1 MAKRLHSDR
10 ILFLVTVG
18 LVVFG
23 LVMVF
28 SASAVLSAE
37 QYGSAYTFLLRQL
50 AWAAAGV
57 AAMLGIMRVDYHHF
71 RSPAVVF
78 PLLFLTL
85 FLLGAV
91 LLWSGSHNTHRWFR
105 WGLFSFQPSE
115 LAKPVLILFL
125 AWFLEKRISAVN
137 DLPHTLL
144 PALAVVGVA
153 VLLILKEPDLGTAV
167 SILTITGAMFFIAGL
182 RLRYFAAAF
191 LAALPAFY
199 LLVYRVPY
207 RRNRILAFLDP
218 YEDPQGKGFQMIQS
232 LIAVGTGGVGGAG
245 LMQGKQKLFYLPAPH
260 TDFIFAVVS
269 EELGLIGAGLLVVA
283 FGVFFW
289 RGLRASLH
297 ASDAFGRLIAVG
309 ISVMIVCQAL
319 INVSVVLGLLPTK
332 GIPLPFVS
340 YGGSSLLFNLVA
352 VGILLN
358 VTQHAD

>member
-1 MAKRLHSDR
+1 MPKRLHSDR
-10 ILFLVTVG
+10 LLFLTTLA

-28 SASAVLSAE
+28 SASAVLSAD
-37 QYGSAYTFLLRQL
+37 QFGSAYTFLGRQL
-50 AWAAAGV
+50 AWAVAGV
-57 AAMLGIMRVDYHHF
+57 AAMLGLMRVDYHHY

-78 PLLFLTL
+78 ALLFLAL
-85 FLLGAV
+85 FLLAAV
-91 LLWSGSHNTHRWFR
+91 LLWDGAHNTHRWFR

-115 LAKPVLILFL
+115 LAKPVVIIFL
-125 AWFLEKRISAVN
+125 AWFLEKRLRAVN
-137 DLPHTLL
+137 DLFYTVL

-153 VLLILKEPDLGTAV
+153 VALILREPDLGTAV
-167 SILTITGAMFFIAGL
+167 TLLMITGAMFFIAGL
-182 RLRYFAAAF
+182 KLRYYVAAL

-199 LLVYRVPY
+199 LLVYRVAY

-218 YEDPQGKGFQMIQS
+218 YEDPQGRGFQMIQS
-232 LIAVGTGGVGGAG
+232 LIAVGTGGLGGAG

-269 EELGLIGAGLLVVA
+269 EELGLVGAGLTLLA

-289 RGLRASLH
+289 RGLRASLR
-297 ASDAFGRLIAVG
+297 APDPFGRLLAVG

-319 INVSVVLGLLPTK
+319 INISVVLGLLPTK
-332 GIPLPFVS
+332 GLPLPFIS

-352 VGILLN
+352 MGLLLN
-358 VTQHAD
+358 VSQHAE

>member
-10 ILFLVTVG
+10 ILFLTTLA

-37 QYGSAYTFLLRQL
+37 QSGSAYTFLGRQL
-50 AWAAAGV
+50 AWAVAGV
-57 AAMLGIMRVDYHHF
+57 GSLLLVMRVDYHRY
-71 RSPAVVF
+71 RSPLVVF
-78 PLLFLTL
+78 AALFLTL
-85 FLLGAV
+85 FLLGMV
-91 LLWSGSHNTHRWFR
+91 LFGDGAHNTHRWFR

-115 LAKPVLILFL
+115 LAKPVLIIFL
-125 AWFLEKRISAVN
+125 AWFLEKRLHAVN
-137 DLPHTLL
+137 DLFYTVL

-153 VLLILKEPDLGTAV
+153 VGLILWEPDLGTAV
-167 SILTITGAMFFIAGL
+167 VLLLIAAGMFFMAGL
-182 RLRYFAAAF
+182 RWRYFWAALA
-191 LAALPAFY
+191 AALPALH
-199 LLVYRVPY
+199 LLVFRVAY

-218 YEDPQGKGFQMIQS
+218 YDDPQGKGFQIIQS
-232 LIAVGTGGVGGAG
+232 LIAVGTGGLSGVG

-269 EELGLIGAGLLVVA
+269 EELGLLGGGLLVLA
-283 FGVFFW
+283 FGIFFW
-289 RGLRASLH
+289 RGLAASLG
-297 ASDAFGRLIAVG
+297 APDNFGRLLAVG

-352 VGILLN
+352 AGILLN